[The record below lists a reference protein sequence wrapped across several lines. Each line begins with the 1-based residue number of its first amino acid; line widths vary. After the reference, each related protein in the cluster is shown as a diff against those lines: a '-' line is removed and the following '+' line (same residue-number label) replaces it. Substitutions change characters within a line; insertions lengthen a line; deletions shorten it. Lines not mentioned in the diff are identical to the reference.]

1 MRERV
6 AVDVGYIEFEAL
18 DELVPIGDRL
28 VPRRIDVTF
37 PSTADLPSLA
47 MVIEV
52 RDDVP
57 QCTSLHIDATE
68 DSREVRS
75 LDLSAVRIEDWIE
88 ELTALAS
95 WKVEPTPG
103 YMPGQGMPTVSRTY
117 GGPASAAHERAGR
130 DAIRNARRAAR
141 RTVTTQLL
149 ASVAEVYRKNIDSKP
164 TDAVQASF
172 AVSYRTAGRYVQ
184 LARGAGL
191 LPLTTPGKKEA

>member
-1 MRERV
+1 MRERIP
-6 AVDVGYIEFEAL
+6 VDVGYIEYEAL
-18 DELVPIGDRL
+18 KLVPLGDRL
-28 VPRRIDVTF
+28 VPERIDVTF

-52 RDDVP
+52 RDGVP

-68 DSREVRS
+68 GSREVRS

-95 WKVEPTPG
+95 WKIEPTQGYVPG
-103 YMPGQGMPTVSRTY
+103 EGYPTVSRTY
-117 GGPASAAHERAGR
+117 GGPAGAAHERAGR
-130 DAIRNARRAAR
+130 TAVRNARRAAR
-141 RTVTTQLL
+141 RTVTPQLL
-149 ASVAEVYRKNIDSKP
+149 EAVAKVYRANIDNKP
-164 TDAVQASF
+164 TDAVQVSF

>member
-1 MRERV
+1 MRERIP
-6 AVDVGYIEFEAL
+6 VDVGYIEYEAL
-18 DELVPIGDRL
+18 KLVPVGDRL
-28 VPRRIDVTF
+28 VPERIDVAF

-52 RDDVP
+52 RDGVP
-57 QCTSLHIDATE
+57 RCTSLHIDATG

-95 WKVEPTPG
+95 WKAEPTPG

-117 GGPASAAHERAGR
+117 GGPAGAAHERAGR

-141 RTVTTQLL
+141 RTVTPQLL

-191 LPLTTPGKKEA
+191 LPPTTPGKKEA

>member
-1 MRERV
+1 MRERIP
-6 AVDVGYIEFEAL
+6 VDVGYIEFEAL
-18 DELVPIGDRL
+18 KLVPVGDRL
-28 VPRRIDVTF
+28 VPERIDVTF

-47 MVIEV
+47 LVIEV
-52 RDDVP
+52 RSGVP

-95 WKVEPTPG
+95 WKIEPTPG
-103 YMPGQGMPTVSRTY
+103 YVPGKGHPTVSRTH
-117 GGPASAAHERAGR
+117 GGPAGAADERAGR
-130 DAIRNARRAAR
+130 SAVRNARRAAR
-141 RTVTTQLL
+141 RTVTPQLL
-149 ASVAEVYRKNIDSKP
+149 EAVAKVYRANIDNKP
-164 TDAVQASF
+164 TNAVEASF

-191 LPLTTPGKKEA
+191 LPPTTPGKKEA